1 MTSDAPAS
9 DPSTTCV
16 LFDLDGTFAD
26 TARDLHQA
34 LNRVLARHGKPDIDF
49 ETLRPSVSHGSKA
62 MLKTGFGIEPEDPEF
77 PGLQTEFLDYYLERI
92 AVLTRLFEGMPELL
106 ETLEQRG
113 VLWGIVT
120 NKPSRLTDPLMR
132 ELGLEQR
139 ACIIVSGDT
148 TPYAKPH
155 PEPILH
161 ACRVSGV
168 DPAQTLYVGDAV
180 RDIEAGRR
188 AGTRT
193 LAARFGYLA
202 EDDNPQ
208 EWQADGLIDHPLE
221 ILDWL

>member
-1 MTSDAPAS
+1 MNPGTP
-9 DPSTTCV
+9 PFGRSTACV

-34 LNRVLARHGKPDIDF
+34 LNRVLIRHGRPEMDF
-49 ETLRPSVSHGSKA
+49 ETLRPFVSHGSKA
-62 MLKTGFGIEPEDPEF
+62 MLKASFEIEPEDPGF
-77 PGLQTEFLDYYLERI
+77 SALQKEFLDGYLERI
-92 AVLTRLFEGMPELL
+92 ALLTRPFDGIPELID
-106 ETLEQRG
+106 TLERQG

-120 NKPSRLTDPLMR
+120 NKPARLTDPLMR
-132 ELGLEQR
+132 ELGLDQR
-139 ACIIVSGDT
+139 ACTIVSGDT

-168 DPAQTLYVGDAV
+168 DPGETLYVGDAV

-202 EDDNPQ
+202 DDDRPE
-208 EWQADGLIDHPLE
+208 EWRADGLIDHPLD
-221 ILDWL
+221 ILAWL

>member
-1 MTSDAPAS
+1 MNTAHPAS
-9 DPSTTCV
+9 GRTTDCV

-26 TARDLHQA
+26 TARDLHDA
-34 LNRVLARHGKPDIDF
+34 LNRVLTRHGRPQIRF
-49 ETLRPSVSHGSKA
+49 ERLRPSVSHGSKA
-62 MLKTGFGIEPEDPEF
+62 MLKTGFGIDPDDPQF
-77 PGLQTEFLDYYLERI
+77 AALQREFLDGYLEQI
-92 AVLTRLFEGMPELL
+92 ANLTQPFAGIPELL
-106 ETLEQRG
+106 EQLELRG
-113 VLWGIVT
+113 ILWGIVT

-132 ELGLEQR
+132 KLGLQER
-139 ACIIVSGDT
+139 ACAIVSGDT
-148 TPYAKPH
+148 TPFAKPN

-168 DPAQTLYVGDAV
+168 EPGNTLYVGDAV

-202 EDDNPQ
+202 QEDRPE